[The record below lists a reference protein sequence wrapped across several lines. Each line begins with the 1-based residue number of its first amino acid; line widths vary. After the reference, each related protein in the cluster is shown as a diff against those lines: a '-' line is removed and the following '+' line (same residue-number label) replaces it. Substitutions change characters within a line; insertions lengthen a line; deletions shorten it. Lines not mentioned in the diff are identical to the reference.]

1 MVVRLAR
8 GRRWLSRLKSCGLSQ
23 RRCGLS
29 LPRRTRLRGAD
40 GTGSSPLIQAV
51 RVALHGDA
59 LIDPGVTA
67 RLLASFSASS
77 RAAVAVQPIEALTE
91 REEGVLLAVAR
102 GRTNAEIGE
111 ELHISLS
118 TVKFHVAGLM
128 TKLGARNRVELAMW
142 AYETKRV
149 T

>member
-1 MVVRLAR
+1 
-8 GRRWLSRLKSCGLSQ
+8 LK
-23 RRCGLS
+23 
-29 LPRRTRLRGAD
+29 
-40 GTGSSPLIQAV
+40 
-51 RVALHGDA
+51 
-59 LIDPGVTA
+59 
-67 RLLASFSASS
+67 
-77 RAAVAVQPIEALTE
+77 ALTE